1 MRRFEPVREPW
12 YVAAGWA
19 LELFL
24 GGKSREHED
33 IEIGVPAAAFASFLP
48 ALRDCELFVIGPQ
61 LAYPID
67 AARAHMDAHH
77 QTWVRDAGGA
87 WRLDIFREPSADGMW
102 VARRDP
108 RIRVPYERL
117 ILRHASGV
125 PFSRPEVVLLFKAKA
140 RRPKDEQ
147 DFARVLP
154 MLDSGARA
162 WLAESL
168 ELAHPDH
175 AWLAALR

>member
-1 MRRFEPVREPW
+1 VREPW

-19 LELFL
+19 LDLFL
-24 GGKSREHED
+24 GGKPREHED
-33 IEIGVPAAAFASFLP
+33 IEIGVPAVAFASFLP
-48 ALRDCELFVIGPQ
+48 FLRDCELFVIGPQ

-67 AARAHMDAHH
+67 SAADRMDAHH

-87 WRLDIFREPSADGMW
+87 WRLDIFREPSAGGMW

-108 RIRVPYERL
+108 RIRMAYEHL

-125 PFSRPEVVLLFKAKA
+125 PFARPEVVLLFKAKA

-154 MLDSGARA
+154 RLDDAARA
-162 WLAESL
+162 WLADAL
-168 ELAHPDH
+168 ELAHPGH